1 MTEEKITNGTPYRVL
16 HSSDWH
22 LGAQLAGRR
31 RHDEQAAFLDWLAG
45 TLRREAVDCLVVAG
59 DIFDTTVPTNQA
71 QRLLYDFLVKIARG
85 GACRHVVLVA
95 GNHDSVSFLEAP
107 RQLLG
112 ALDIHVVAQIGEGP
126 EDDVFVLDDAAGRP
140 ALIVGAV
147 PYLRDRD
154 MRRQAA
160 GETAADKER
169 LLLEGIEAHY
179 AKIGQQAEAL
189 RRAELE
195 RSGRRLPILL
205 TGHLFAAG
213 GQTATDDGVREL
225 YVGSLGRVPREVF
238 PAAADYVALGHLHA
252 AQTVAGDP
260 TVRYSGAPL
269 AVGFGEAGRERAV
282 CRVDFAENSIEVE
295 MIQVPVFQRLAR
307 IEGDLGQL
315 QQELETLVAGGESVL
330 VELRYTGEAIVP
342 DLAARMAEIV
352 EGSGVELLRV
362 INTRVLAQLLPVG
375 GAGLELGELEPA
387 EVFEHCLEENDV
399 PEEQR
404 EELRLCFAEIVAARQ
419 ALDAGDSD
427 ATS

>member
-1 MTEEKITNGTPYRVL
+1 MAPFRVL

-31 RHDEQAAFLDWLAG
+31 RHEEQRAFLDWLTE

-71 QRLLYDFLVKIARG
+71 QRLLYDFLVSVARG

-112 ALDIHVVAQIGEGP
+112 ALDIHVVAEIGEGP
-126 EDDVFVLDDAAGRP
+126 EDDVFVLDDASGRP

-169 LLLEGIEAHY
+169 LLLEGIAAHY
-179 AKIGQQAEAL
+179 AKIGRRAEAL
-189 RRAELE
+189 RAAERG

-213 GQTATDDGVREL
+213 GRTALDDGVREL

-260 TVRYSGAPL
+260 GVRYSGAPL
-269 AVGFGEAGRERAV
+269 ALGFGEAGRERQV
-282 CRVDFAENSIEVE
+282 LRVDFAEGGPVVE
-295 MIQVPVFQRLAR
+295 AIAVPVFQRLAR
-307 IEGDLGQL
+307 IEGNLAELGR
-315 QQELETLVAGGESVL
+315 EVAALVADGESVL
-330 VELRYTGEAIVP
+330 VELRYTGDEIVP
-342 DLAARMAEIV
+342 DLAARMEDLV
-352 EGSGVELLRV
+352 EGSAVELLRV
-362 INTRVLAQLLPVG
+362 LNPRALAQLLPDG
-375 GAGLELGELEPA
+375 RERLSLGELEPA
-387 EVFEHCLEENDV
+387 EVFERCLEENEV
-399 PEEQR
+399 PAEQR
-404 EELRLCFAEIVAARQ
+404 EELRLCFAEIVAALQ
-419 ALDAGDSD
+419 AHDAGDGD
-427 ATS
+427 ATT

>member
-1 MTEEKITNGTPYRVL
+1 MTDDVAGAGTSFRVL

-31 RHDEQAAFLDWLAG
+31 RHEEQAAFLDWLTG
-45 TLRREAVDCLVVAG
+45 TLRHEAVDCLVVAG

-71 QRLLYDFLVKIARG
+71 QRLLYDFLVEVARG

-112 ALDIHVVAQIGEGP
+112 ALDIHVVAEIGERP

-169 LLLEGIEAHY
+169 LLLEGIQNHY
-179 AKIGQQAEAL
+179 ARIGRQAEAL
-189 RRAELE
+189 RDAEHG
-195 RSGRRLPILL
+195 RSGRYLPILL

-213 GQTATDDGVREL
+213 GRTAADDGVREL

-260 TVRYSGAPL
+260 GVRYSGAPL
-269 AVGFGEAGRERAV
+269 AVGFGEAGRERV
-282 CRVDFAENSIEVE
+282 VLRVDFAETGLAVRAIS
-295 MIQVPVFQRLAR
+295 VPVFQRLAR
-307 IEGDLGQL
+307 IEGDLGTL
-315 QQELETLVAGGESVL
+315 GREVEALVAGGESVL
-330 VELRYTGEAIVP
+330 AELRYTGDEIVP
-342 DLAARMAEIV
+342 DLAVRMEELV
-352 EGSGVELLRV
+352 QGSRVELLRV
-362 INTRVLAQLLPVG
+362 INQRALARLLP
-375 GAGLELGELEPA
+375 GAGERLSLGELEPA
-387 EVFEHCLEENDV
+387 EVFERCLEENEV

-419 ALDAGDSD
+419 AHDAGDAD